1 MKYLTRQE
9 ELILLTIFR
18 LKESAYLVSIKNHL
32 IEFTNKEWTL
42 GAVYVPLER
51 LQRFGYLDTFIGE
64 STAKRGGRA
73 IKFYKIAKSGIKALA
88 ETQKLN
94 NVMWNDF
101 SEYIKSN

>member
-18 LKESAYLVSIKNHL
+18 LNEKAYLVSIKNHL

-51 LQRFGYLDTFIGE
+51 LHRLGFLDTFIGE

-73 IKFYKIAKSGIKALA
+73 IKYYNLAELGIKALA
-88 ETQKLN
+88 ETRKLN
-94 NVMWNDF
+94 NVMWDDF